1 MLCTAYSRLRSL
13 PSHVVM
19 PPLFFVLAAMVLA
32 HHEMWRDELQA
43 WGLVVASHSL
53 PELVANLR
61 QEGHPALWYLLLYGP
76 SRLSPDPILM
86 QAMHLL
92 IATGTVY
99 LFCRFSPFSLVQKLS
114 VVFGYY
120 LLYEYVAISRSY
132 VLGVALLFAYCT
144 ARPHVPRA
152 SLWLAILLAFLFNT
166 NAYVALV
173 AGVLAL
179 VDVFDLIRDPG
190 IGRQDRARRLS
201 WFLAIV
207 ILGAWLAVAQAFPP
221 PESRAR
227 MLKWNAPTELTQV
240 EGALTR
246 VWKGYVP
253 VPRLTVN
260 FWNTNVLD
268 DVGLSLGRWQYSPLS
283 LQVGLSVGLLL
294 LSLYLL
300 LPTRKWLIVH
310 GITTIALLAFMQVKY
325 AGVRHGGHLFVV
337 LLACLWL
344 AAAEKRTE
352 LLRDQRRLA
361 SVMLTLLLSAQ
372 VPAAIIAIRADVSYA
387 FSAAKDVADYAR
399 KNDLL
404 SLPILT
410 TKDTITCS
418 VAVHLNQAL
427 HYAESDRKG
436 TYMRW
441 FPGRRHLKPDELLK
455 RADQLSA
462 EQQAAVLLITTF
474 DLPDRGTGL
483 VKLASFDQQI
493 ITDERYHL
501 YLRCPDPLSF
511 PTAKG
516 CHSLSPIAMTP

>member
-1 MLCTAYSRLRSL
+1 
-13 PSHVVM
+13 
-19 PPLFFVLAAMVLA
+19 
-32 HHEMWRDELQA
+32 MWRDELQA
-43 WGLVVASHSL
+43 WGLVVASRSL
-53 PELVANLR
+53 QELFGNLR
-61 QEGHPALWYLLLYGP
+61 HEGHPALWYLLLYGP
-76 SRLSPDPILM
+76 SRLTSDPILM
-86 QAMHLL
+86 QALHLL
-92 IATGTVY
+92 IAAGTVY

-132 VLGVALLFAYCT
+132 VLGVAVLFAYCT
-144 ARPHVPRA
+144 VRSRAPRA
-152 SLWLAILLAFLFNT
+152 SPWLAILLAFLFNT

-173 AGVLAL
+173 AGVLAV
-179 VDVFDLIRDPG
+179 VDVFDLIRDPAV
-190 IGRQDRARRLS
+190 GRQDRARRLT
-201 WFLAIV
+201 WFLAVV

-227 MLKWNAPTELTQV
+227 MVKWNAPTELSQV

-253 VPRLTVN
+253 IPRLTLN

-268 DVGLSLGRWQYSPLS
+268 GVELFLGPWQFSPLL

-300 LPTRKWLIVH
+300 LPTKKWLIVY
-310 GITTIALLAFMQVKY
+310 GVTTIALLTFMQVKY

-337 LLACLWL
+337 LLAHLWL
-344 AAAEKRTE
+344 AAAGKRTE
-352 LLRDQRRLA
+352 LLGGQRRLA
-361 SVMLTLLLSAQ
+361 SLMLTLLLLAQ
-372 VPAAIIAIRADVSYA
+372 VPAAVIAIRADMAYA

-399 KNDLL
+399 ENDLL
-404 SLPILT
+404 SLPILAS
-410 TKDTITCS
+410 KDNIACS
-418 VAVHLNQAL
+418 IAMHLNQPL
-427 HYAESDRKG
+427 YYAEIDRMG
-436 TYMRW
+436 TFMRW
-441 FPGRRHLKPDELLK
+441 IPGRRHLTSAELLNK
-455 RADQLSA
+455 ADQLSA
-462 EQQAAVLLITTF
+462 ERQAAVLLITTF
-474 DLPDRGTGL
+474 DLPDREAGL

-511 PTAKG
+511 PTVKG